1 MSQRTKNVGIGIT
14 FVAVISAITLGVV
27 QGVEF
32 KDLTNFTFG
41 EVKEEIAMNDTASND
56 RDAVLQTNI
65 DTVNANLADAKDSLE
80 AMIADT
86 NADVSSLNDALEFAI
101 QTSDAADA
109 ALAEAI
115 LKGDAQNAAEL
126 AKAKAEVQA
135 VIVALGDAIADA
147 IDVVQA
153 DLDATKADLAM
164 TDADLDN
171 TKNAL
176 DATSDLL
183 DKTRMALNE
192 TTNVLADTKADYSN
206 FKSETMTAFSVLSQ
220 KELKKLNK
228 ELDRKI
234 RKLDF
239 RTATNNKQIDRQLK
253 SVDKKKAK
261 MKTQTIDG
269 WFYQVDVAKAKS
281 KLEARQI
288 KAVNRVLKRI
298 AKDQARIDQAKAQL
312 EATKAAIDAVTIKA

>member
-1 MSQRTKNVGIGIT
+1 MTQKAKNVGFGIL
-14 FVAVISAITLGVV
+14 FVAAAASIGLSVHE
-27 QGVEF
+27 GVEF

-56 RDAVLQTNI
+56 RDNVLQVNI
-65 DTVNANLADAKDSLE
+65 DTVNTNLMDAKAELE
-80 AMIADT
+80 TMIADT
-86 NADVSSLNDALEFAI
+86 DADVSMLNEALDLAI

-115 LKGDAQNAAEL
+115 LKGDAANAAEL
-126 AKAKAEVQA
+126 AKTKAE
-135 VIVALGDAIADA
+135 IHGFIIELGDAINKGFKAVQSDLADTN
-147 IDVVQA
+147 A
-153 DLDATKADLAM
+153 DLN
-164 TDADLDN
+164 N
-171 TKNAL
+171 TKDAL
-176 DATSDLL
+176 DATADLL
-183 DKTRMALNE
+183 NKTRMALNE
-192 TTNVLADTKADYSN
+192 TTDVLADTKADYSN

-239 RTATNNKQIDRQLK
+239 RTETNNKQIARQLK

-269 WFYQVDVAKAKS
+269 WFFQVDVSKAKS